1 MMSRLEQAM
10 QKESVSEDS
19 NFYQHVCGIFFEN
32 YLMDDFCNKV
42 MRLLSMEQFHS
53 ETVREIYDSWMF
65 ERPLQ
70 FQSRIFSMLIHA
82 GVIPAADCRDLAVKY
97 YAPIYFFAQRWLFCG
112 ALSEKQKNA
121 FRADAY
127 DHIQKFF
134 SGIGGKAE

>member
-1 MMSRLEQAM
+1 MKEITITVSDLEKNCQHPF
-10 QKESVSEDS
+10 SE
-19 NFYQHVCGIFFEN
+19 
-32 YLMDDFCNKV
+32 L
-42 MRLLSMEQFHS
+42 
-53 ETVREIYDSWMF
+53 VRTAC
-65 ERPLQ
+65 Q